1 MGTVSAKKVHVGR
14 IVGEQENRQIKNNTN
29 NNICHIYVTLHGIL
43 T

>member
-14 IVGEQENRQIKNNTN
+14 IVGEQENHQIKNNTN